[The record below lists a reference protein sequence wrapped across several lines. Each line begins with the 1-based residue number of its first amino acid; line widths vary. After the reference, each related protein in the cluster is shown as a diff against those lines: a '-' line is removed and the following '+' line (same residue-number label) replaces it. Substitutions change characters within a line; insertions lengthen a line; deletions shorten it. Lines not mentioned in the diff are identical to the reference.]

1 MHRKTA
7 AAIAAVALGFTLPAA
22 AQDVYVGDPA
32 HTFAFFETGHLG
44 IAWVHGRFNKT
55 PTARITLD
63 RAAKQGSI
71 DVVIDTASVDTGH
84 EARDK
89 HVRGPDYLDVE
100 KFPTISFK
108 SNNLKFEGDN
118 LVSAAGDLTIMG
130 VTRPVELKVTMFRC
144 IQHPVNKRDL
154 CGAEASTAIKRS
166 EWGLKRSAQ
175 GIGDDVRISIQIE
188 AYRQQ

>member
-1 MHRKTA
+1 MHRRI
-7 AAIAAVALGFTLPAA
+7 AAIAAVAASGFAMPSA

-32 HTFAFFETGHLG
+32 HTFAHFQTGHLG

-63 RAAKQGSI
+63 RAARQGSI

-100 KFPTISFK
+100 KFPTITFK
-108 SNNLKFEGDN
+108 SNALKFDGDI

-144 IQHPVNKRDL
+144 IQHPANKRDL

-166 EWGLKRSAQ
+166 EWGLKRAAT